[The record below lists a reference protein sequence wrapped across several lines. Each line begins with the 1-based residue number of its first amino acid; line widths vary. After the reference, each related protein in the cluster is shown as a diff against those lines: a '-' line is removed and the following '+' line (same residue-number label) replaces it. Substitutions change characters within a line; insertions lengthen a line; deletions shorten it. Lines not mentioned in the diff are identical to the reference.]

1 MFKNLLLASA
11 ALLSASA
18 IAQTLPFTD
27 VQYTTSAL
35 AIAEGTTN
43 GTSGASP
50 FSPLPL
56 VSVATAVGLD
66 DFANAAA
73 AGSTGLLTAVSS
85 TDSLAG
91 AASAEA
97 RSSFTGSFTASGAL
111 NLNIAFNTSNTLD
124 LGSGSGV
131 LFVLFTNT
139 VGSTTTTLFNSVFTE
154 PANLLLQYTLAAGST
169 SNLHLSL
176 VSQAATTGAGQATE
190 NFSQVSFTGVVPEPA
205 TWLLL
210 VAGIAAIGLRKTHA
224 LHSLHAQ
231 RAHNPTTA

>member
-1 MFKNLLLASA
+1 MFKTLLLATA

-18 IAQTLPFTD
+18 IAQTLPFTG

-35 AIAEGTTN
+35 ASAEGTTN

-56 VSVATAVGLD
+56 VSVATAVGLE

-73 AGSTGLLTAVSS
+73 AGSAGLLTAVSS

-111 NLNIAFNTSNTLD
+111 NLNISFTTNDTLN

-154 PANLLLQYTLAAGST
+154 PATCCCSTRWPPQHQQSAPVLGEPRGHHGRRPGGRELQPGG
-169 SNLHLSL
+169 LH
-176 VSQAATTGAGQATE
+176 
-190 NFSQVSFTGVVPEPA
+190 
-205 TWLLL
+205 
-210 VAGIAAIGLRKTHA
+210 RR
-224 LHSLHAQ
+224 
-231 RAHNPTTA
+231 RA